1 MPYERINGC
10 KINLA
15 ICTPDELQNIE
26 RSLGNIIMER
36 EWELSLVKEERQSR
50 RIEVVEWTSTTAP
63 PTPHEYSVLLKAAK
77 ETNLDKRNRELLIA
91 KVEMLQDSVAD
102 DVIRSICNILLDM
115 IKAQAG
121 GDIGF
126 RTKLEKGEK

>member
-1 MPYERINGC
+1 
-10 KINLA
+10 
-15 ICTPDELQNIE
+15 
-26 RSLGNIIMER
+26 
-36 EWELSLVKEERQSR
+36 
-50 RIEVVEWTSTTAP
+50 
-63 PTPHEYSVLLKAAK
+63 
-77 ETNLDKRNRELLIA
+77 LDKRNRELLIA